1 MAFDGTGRMNEKS
14 ESNIQKKTDPKV
26 WVVVTSKPSQERLAR
41 FNLDQQ
47 GFEPY
52 LPLKLVLN
60 RKTQQLVALPFFPGY
75 LFARTGLLMSD
86 WGRIWNTR
94 GVSGVLGSH
103 VDGRPVGVR
112 DELIER
118 IRAQEEGGYIKLG
131 LETDGPKFERGQRV
145 RVDGDL
151 GIEGLFVKRLDRER
165 CELLV
170 SLLGRDSRLTVD
182 LRKLRATGG

>member
-1 MAFDGTGRMNEKS
+1 MTEKS
-14 ESNIQKKTDPKV
+14 ESNQQKTEPKV
-26 WVVVTSKPSQERLAR
+26 WVVVTSKPNQERQAR
-41 FNLDQQ
+41 YNLEAQ

-52 LPLKLVLN
+52 LPMKLTMN
-60 RKTQQLVALPFFPGY
+60 RKTRQLVALPFFPGY

-86 WGRIWNTR
+86 WGKIWNTR
-94 GVSGVLGSH
+94 GVAGVLGSH

-112 DELIER
+112 EELIDR
-118 IRAQEEGGYIKLG
+118 IRAQEEDGYIKIG
-131 LETDGPKFERGQRV
+131 LEADGPKFEKGQRV
-145 RVDGDL
+145 RIEGDL
-151 GIEGLFVKRLDRER
+151 GIEGLFVKRVDRER